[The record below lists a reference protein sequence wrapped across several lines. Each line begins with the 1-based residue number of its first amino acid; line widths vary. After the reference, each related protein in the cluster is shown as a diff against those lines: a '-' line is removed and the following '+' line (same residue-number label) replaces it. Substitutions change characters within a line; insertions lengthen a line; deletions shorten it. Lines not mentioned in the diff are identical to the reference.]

1 MQLVLLYILLLVIVY
16 CNVSVNGF
24 TWNVRNQEIGSDNI
38 VKLSEQYIYGTHNGP
53 LEWLIPGGV
62 AYFES
67 DIYLEAM

>member
-1 MQLVLLYILLLVIVY
+1 
-16 CNVSVNGF
+16 VSVNGF

-62 AYFES
+62 AYIES